1 MNLCVAVTDAVY
13 GIPAEGV
20 RVRLFA
26 KADYAGWLETGQDR
40 TDVIG
45 RVELP
50 VDNTEDRAL
59 RLELDMDAYYTTLGI
74 RPAHPVITLTLYL
87 TARRPAPRVRLI
99 VAPLAYVT
107 YLEI

>member
-1 MNLCVAVTDAVY
+1 MSLHVAVTDAVY

-20 RVRLFA
+20 RVNLFDRL
-26 KADYAGWLETGQDR
+26 DYGDWLEAGHDR
-40 TDVIG
+40 TDLNG

-50 VDNTEDRAL
+50 LDTSLDRAL
-59 RLELDMDAYYTTLGI
+59 RLELEMDAYYATLGV
-74 RPAHPVITLTLYL
+74 RPAHPVITLTINL
-87 TARRPAPRVRLI
+87 TGKRPAPCVRLV